1 MTDKDQPPG
10 LDDLSKRLK
19 KARGEGEKSGNSGLL
34 SSGLPKSATGLA
46 FRVGVELVAGVM
58 VGGAIG
64 YGLDQWL
71 GTSPLFLIVMF
82 FLGAGGGMMNVWR
95 AAMGQGL
102 SVGYGE
108 PDREETGARGDE
120 RPEDRKRE
128 G

>member
-1 MTDKDQPPG
+1 MTDKDRPTG
-10 LDDLSKRLK
+10 LDDLSQRLK
-19 KARGEGEKSGNSGLL
+19 KAQGEAAKKDASGLL
-34 SSGLPKSATGLA
+34 SAGLPKSATGLA
-46 FRVGVELVAGVM
+46 FRVGVELVAGVV

-64 YGLDQWL
+64 YGLDRWL

-102 SVGYGE
+102 AVGYAE
-108 PDREETGARGDE
+108 PGGDDE
-120 RPEDRKRE
+120 DDRPEDRKRE

>member
-1 MTDKDQPPG
+1 MTDKDQPKG
-10 LDDLSKRLK
+10 LDDLSQRVA
-19 KARGEGEKSGNSGLL
+19 KARGDAAKKDASGLL

-46 FRVGVELVAGVM
+46 FRVGVELVAGVI

-102 SVGYGE
+102 AVGYAE
-108 PDREETGARGDE
+108 PSGDDKDD

>member
-10 LDDLSKRLK
+10 LDDFAQRLK
-19 KARGEGEKSGNSGLL
+19 KAQGDEAKKNAPGLL
-34 SSGLPKSATGLA
+34 SSGLPKSAIGLA
-46 FRVGVELVAGVM
+46 FRVGAELVAGVM

-64 YGLDQWL
+64 YGLDRWL

-102 SVGYGE
+102 AVGYA
-108 PDREETGARGDE
+108 DTSGDDDGG
-120 RPEDRKRE
+120 RPKDRKRE

>member
-10 LDDLSKRLK
+10 LDDLSNRLK
-19 KARGEGEKSGNSGLL
+19 KARGDEAKKTAPGLL

-46 FRVGVELVAGVM
+46 FRVGTELVAGVM

-102 SVGYGE
+102 AVGYAE
-108 PDREETGARGDE
+108 PSGDDDTN